1 MMLIPDGPLWAYEWT
16 GACLGLAGAGLLS
29 LNVKASRFG
38 WPLFLLSNM
47 AWIVYG
53 IRTEMHG
60 LVAMQIGFT
69 ITSLVGA
76 YRWLAT
82 RKV

>member
-1 MMLIPDGPLWAYEWT
+1 MLIPGCPLCGYEWM
-16 GACLGLAGAGLLS
+16 GSCLGLAGAGLLS

-38 WPLFLLSNM
+38 WLLFLLSNM

-53 IRTEMHG
+53 IRTEAQG
-60 LVAMQIGFT
+60 LVVMQIGFT
-69 ITSLVGA
+69 FTSLVGV

-82 RKV
+82 SKM